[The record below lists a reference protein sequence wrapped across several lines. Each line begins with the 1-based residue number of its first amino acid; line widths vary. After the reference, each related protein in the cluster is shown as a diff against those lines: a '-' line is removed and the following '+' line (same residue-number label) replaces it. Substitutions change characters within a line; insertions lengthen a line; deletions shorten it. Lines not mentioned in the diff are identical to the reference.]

1 MYIFIAIYKY
11 FLPNVL
17 KKKNNLFPL
26 PSASHLQIY
35 HEIYKKKLHTA
46 MLCIQIFITLT
57 HVTQFVYAHTAAV
70 MRLYTSKNQ
79 NLML

>member
-17 KKKNNLFPL
+17 KKINNLFPL

-35 HEIYKKKLHTA
+35 HLKKLHTA